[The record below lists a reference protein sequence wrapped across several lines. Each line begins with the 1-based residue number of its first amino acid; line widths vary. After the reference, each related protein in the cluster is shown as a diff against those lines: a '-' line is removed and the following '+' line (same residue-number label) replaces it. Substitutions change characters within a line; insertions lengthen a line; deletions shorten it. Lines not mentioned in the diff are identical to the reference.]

1 MMRLPDFYLVLKS
14 DIEKIEHELEKSVAT
29 EQPVLN
35 KAALHLLQAGGK
47 RIRPI
52 FVLLCAKFGAYD
64 IEKVK
69 HIASAL
75 EMIHMG
81 SLVHDDVIDD
91 AELRRGRQTIKA
103 KWDNRVAMYTGDFLF
118 ARAVEKASFLQNG
131 EVHQILSKAM
141 IDMCVGEIE
150 QIRDQFNWQQHLKTY
165 LRRIKRKTA
174 LLIAVSCQLGA
185 LSADVPPSIQRQ
197 LYYYGYN
204 VGMSFQ
210 IMDDVLDFIGTEE
223 ELGKPAGSDL
233 LQGNITLPA
242 LYAMQKD
249 DELKKEVI
257 RLANGDEVVSVRAI
271 IEEVKTSGGIEYA
284 KKLSKKYL
292 DKAYDSLDGLPN
304 RSAKKSLVT
313 IASYIGKRTY

>member
-1 MMRLPDFYLVLKS
+1 MKLADFYLLLKS
-14 DIEKIEHELEKSVAT
+14 DIEKIENELEKSVAT
-29 EQPVLN
+29 KQQVLN
-35 KAALHLLQAGGK
+35 QAALHLLQAGGK

-52 FVLLCAKFGAYD
+52 FVLLCAKFGTYD

-91 AELRRGRQTIKA
+91 AELRRGRETIKA
-103 KWDNRVAMYTGDFLF
+103 KWDNRVAMFTGDFLF
-118 ARAVEKASFLQNG
+118 ARAVEKASFLNSE
-131 EVHQILSKAM
+131 EVHRILSKAM
-141 IDMCVGEIE
+141 VEMCVGEIE
-150 QIRDQFNWQQHLKTY
+150 QIRDQFNWEQHLKTY

-185 LSADVPPSIQRQ
+185 LSANVSPAIQRK
-197 LYYYGYN
+197 LYFYGYN

-242 LYAMQKD
+242 LYAMKT
-249 DELKKEVI
+249 DEDMKEDVV
-257 RLANGDEVVSVRAI
+257 RLAKGDDSVSVVAM
-271 IEEVKTSGGIEYA
+271 IEKVKASGGIEYS
-284 KKLSKKYL
+284 KNLSKKYL
-292 DKAYDSLDGLPN
+292 KKAYESLDGLPN
-304 RSAKKSLVT
+304 QSAKKSLMA